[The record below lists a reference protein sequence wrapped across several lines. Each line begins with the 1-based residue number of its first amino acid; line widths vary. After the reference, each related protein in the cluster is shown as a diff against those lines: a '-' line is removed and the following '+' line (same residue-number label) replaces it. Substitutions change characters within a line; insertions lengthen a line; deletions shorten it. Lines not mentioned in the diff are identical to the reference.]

1 MELEFQCLIDYD
13 AWTPSLLEL
22 GSEPLPFD
30 GWAKGFTLAFQVI
43 DDLVWRVRIEYGGES
58 QWIPAPR
65 DISASTFEILS
76 DGQRVAWKLKE
87 AAFMRMFPKT
97 EEELEIEL
105 GQLQSI
111 PWYIKCRSLAVMYL
125 EIGETNEALFW
136 LNAGIESLFQNRFKE
151 IALTTGRTNLEDE
164 LNSPNVYW
172 NKAEESVK
180 KQFPELAGKI
190 EWPDSKSHV
199 SLYKKLKCLHTFVP
213 MKTSVKELTAKY
225 NKISKHRNSLV
236 HGVIDQ
242 RLPADVVKEALSSFD
257 WINENF
263 VLSQDNSCT

>member
-1 MELEFQCLIDYD
+1 
-13 AWTPSLLEL
+13 
-22 GSEPLPFD
+22 
-30 GWAKGFTLAFQVI
+30 
-43 DDLVWRVRIEYGGES
+43 
-58 QWIPAPR
+58 
-65 DISASTFEILS
+65 
-76 DGQRVAWKLKE
+76 
-87 AAFMRMFPKT
+87 
-97 EEELEIEL
+97 
-105 GQLQSI
+105 
-111 PWYIKCRSLAVMYL
+111 MYL

-151 IALTTGRTNLEDE
+151 IALATGRTNLEDE

-172 NKAEESVK
+172 NDAEEIVK

-242 RLPADVVKEALSSFD
+242 PLPANVVKEALSSFD